1 MVEPAATAG
10 TPAPGGFVLPAP
22 LPLPPLRVE
31 LARRI
36 GHRPEHHRENAMAT
50 AVVNTLEGLD
60 RELETVLTSFD
71 TSYAWN
77 YGSVKE
83 GLRDLYEKS
92 KREQWNGTTQLAWD
106 TEVDPESEIVPA
118 AINPLASYPPF
129 QKLSGRDLSRARHG
143 QLALQLS
150 QFLHGEQGAMIVAS
164 QLVGGV
170 PWLEAKYYA
179 SSQTMDEARH
189 VEVFSRYVREKM
201 EWEWPITPS
210 LKELLDAT
218 IRDSRWDFKYLGMQ
232 ILIEGLAMAAF
243 GNLFQIAQEPLLKE
257 LLKYVMRDESRHVAF
272 GVLSLRD
279 YYTDMSASEL
289 SDREDFIIYAS
300 ELMRDRL
307 IGAEFARAMG
317 WNVQEVQKVVLES
330 EVGRMF
336 RSMLFARIVPNLK
349 KLGLLTP
356 KVRAA
361 YTRLD
366 LIRFEDFDSEA
377 ADRAL
382 GFL

>member
-1 MVEPAATAG
+1 
-10 TPAPGGFVLPAP
+10 
-22 LPLPPLRVE
+22 
-31 LARRI
+31 
-36 GHRPEHHRENAMAT
+36 MAT
-50 AVVNTLEGLD
+50 AVVNTLERLD

-83 GLRDLYEKS
+83 GLRDLYEKA
-92 KREQWNGTTQLAWD
+92 KRDQWNGTKQLAWD
-106 TEVDPESEIVPA
+106 TDVDPEGEIIPQ
-118 AINPLASYPPF
+118 AINPLTGYGPF
-129 QKLSGRDLSRARHG
+129 EKLDARERRRMRHA
-143 QLALQLS
+143 QVALQLS
-150 QFLHGEQGAMIVAS
+150 QFLHGEQGALIVAS

-170 PWLEAKYYA
+170 PWIEAKYYA

-201 EWEWPITPS
+201 EWEWPITKS

-218 IRDSRWDFKYLGMQ
+218 IQDSRWDFKYLGMQ

-272 GVLSLRD
+272 GVISLKGFYD
-279 YYTDMSASEL
+279 DMSE
-289 SDREDFIIYAS
+289 SDRRDREEFILEAC

-307 IGAEFARAMG
+307 VGDEIATHFG
-317 WNVQEVQKVVLES
+317 WPREEVRQQVLNS
-330 EVGRMF
+330 PVMKMF
-336 RSMLFARIVPNLK
+336 RQSLFARVVPNIN

-356 KVRAA
+356 FVRKG
-361 YTRLD
+361 
-366 LIRFEDFDSEA
+366 FEDLEIIQFENYDAEA
-377 ADRAL
+377 ADRAIGL
-382 GFL
+382 V